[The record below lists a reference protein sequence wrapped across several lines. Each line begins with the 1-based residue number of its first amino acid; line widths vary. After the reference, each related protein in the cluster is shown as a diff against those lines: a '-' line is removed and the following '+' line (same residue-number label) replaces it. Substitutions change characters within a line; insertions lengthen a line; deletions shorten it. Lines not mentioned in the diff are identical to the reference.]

1 MPLAIEHIR
10 RMRGGA
16 QSHLMRCED
25 ENYYVVKFQNNP
37 QGTRILANE
46 LLGTRLAARIGLPAA
61 GAGVVEV
68 RPEMVALTEDLV
80 MQLGRGR
87 VPCAPGL
94 EFGSQYP
101 GSPAA
106 AAVVYDFL
114 PDEQLREVENLSD
127 FAGMMVF
134 DKWTCNTNGRQA
146 IFLRDRGVERYR
158 AIMIDQGFCFN
169 AAEWNFPDA
178 PLRGIYARACVYE
191 CVHGWEAFEPWLER
205 VEQRITEDVLDEI
218 AREIPPEW
226 YNFDQDA
233 LYRMMEQLLH
243 RRKLVRELI
252 ESAWKSSRMPFPN
265 WT

>member
-1 MPLAIEHIR
+1 MPLAVEHIR

-61 GAGVVEV
+61 GATVVEV
-68 RPEMVALTEDLV
+68 RPEMVALTDDLV
-80 MQLGRGR
+80 IQLGRGR

-101 GSPAA
+101 GDPAST
-106 AAVVYDFL
+106 VVYDFL
-114 PDEQLREVENLSD
+114 PDDQLRDVENLSD
-127 FAGMMVF
+127 FAGMMAF

-146 IFLRDRGVERYR
+146 IFLRDRGAERYR
-158 AIMIDQGFCFN
+158 AVMIDQGFCFN

-178 PLRGIYARACVYE
+178 PLRGIYARARVYE
-191 CVHGWEAFEPWLER
+191 RVRGWDAFEPWLER
-205 VEQRITEDVLDEI
+205 IKQRIAEDVLDEI

-226 YNFDQDA
+226 YNFDQEG
-233 LYRMMEQLLH
+233 LYRMMEQLL
-243 RRKLVRELI
+243 RRRRIVRELI

-265 WT
+265 WK

>member
-1 MPLAIEHIR
+1 
-10 RMRGGA
+10 
-16 QSHLMRCED
+16 
-25 ENYYVVKFQNNP
+25 
-37 QGTRILANE
+37 
-46 LLGTRLAARIGLPAA
+46 
-61 GAGVVEV
+61 
-68 RPEMVALTEDLV
+68 
-80 MQLGRGR
+80 
-87 VPCAPGL
+87 VPCAAGL

-101 GSPAA
+101 GNPAA
-106 AAVVYDFL
+106 TVVYDFL
-114 PDEQLREVENLSD
+114 PDDQLRDVENLAD

-146 IFLRDRGVERYR
+146 IFLRERGAERYR

-178 PLRGIYARACVYE
+178 PLRGIYARARVYE
-191 CVHGWEAFEPWLER
+191 HVRGWDAFEPWLER
-205 VEQRITEDVLDEI
+205 IEKRITEDVLDEI

-243 RRKLVRELI
+243 RRKLTRELI
-252 ESAWKSSRMPFPN
+252 ESAWKSSRAPFPN